1 LYNFIFVKQIGFC
14 MKTVSLSPKYQLVIP
29 KEIRRMFNLVPGQQ
43 MRVQARGKWIEVV
56 PEITMASLRGM
67 CSGVDNSIP
76 DDPEPIDATWPGG
89 CAPLPEHLAKQ
100 LG

>member
-1 LYNFIFVKQIGFC
+1 
-14 MKTVSLSPKYQLVIP
+14 MTTVALSPKYQLVIP
-29 KEIRRMFNLVPGQQ
+29 KEIRRLFNLVPGQQ

-67 CSGVDNSIP
+67 CPGIDTNVPN
-76 DDPEPIDATWPGG
+76 DPVDATWPGG
-89 CAPLPEHLAKQ
+89 CDPVPDHLVHL

>member
-1 LYNFIFVKQIGFC
+1 
-14 MKTVSLSPKYQLVIP
+14 MTTVALSPKYQLVIP
-29 KEIRRMFNLVPGQQ
+29 KDIRRLFNLVPGQQ

-67 CSGVDNSIP
+67 CAGVDNSIP

-89 CAPLPEHLAKQ
+89 CAPLPERLAKQ